1 MEKPDCETT
10 ARLCDPDR
18 FFCAMLLPQ
27 TIRVAAFTLIALN
40 CELSKALV
48 LPVSGTVTGPMA
60 GLIRLQWWRDV
71 VESPEQGRQSRHEIA
86 VALAGLL
93 EGGIVRKAPLLT
105 LIDAREAE
113 LCRFPDWTAWRS
125 AMLDG
130 AGMMQRMV
138 GELLGIADETILTA
152 VTRTGAAFGTGILV
166 RYLPQVLLSGRMPL
180 PEEVF
185 ANVGLSVHAD
195 GEALLEGTRLE
206 TIVSLLRREGLAFL
220 PDRQEIRQA
229 RLAMLPAILA
239 RRDLARPPV
248 ATGAARGVGD
258 RLAVMAAGV
267 MPTVL
272 WNGPHA
278 GSAHARKGS
287 RAP

>member
-18 FFCAMLLPQ
+18 FFCAMFLPQ
-27 TIRVAAFTLIALN
+27 AIRTAAFTLIALN

-71 VESPEQGRQSRHEIA
+71 IESPEQGRQSRHEIA
-86 VALAGLL
+86 VALADLL
-93 EGGIVRKAPLLT
+93 ESGVVRKAPLLT

-113 LCRFPDWTAWRS
+113 LCRLADWTAWRS

-138 GELLGIADETILTA
+138 GELLGIEDETILAA
-152 VTRTGAAFGTGILV
+152 VTRAGAAFGTGLLV
-166 RYLPQVLLSGRMPL
+166 RYLPHVLLSGRMPL

-185 ANVGLSVHAD
+185 TDVGLSAHAD
-195 GEALLEGTRLE
+195 SEDLLESARLS
-206 TIVSLLRREGLAFL
+206 TIVSTLKREGLAFL
-220 PDRQEIRQA
+220 PDRKEIRRA

-239 RRDLARPPV
+239 RRDLSRPPV
-248 ATGAARGVGD
+248 ATGAVRGVGD
-258 RLAVMAAGV
+258 RLAVMAVGV
-267 MPTVL
+267 R
-272 WNGPHA
+272 G
-278 GSAHARKGS
+278 R
-287 RAP
+287 

>member
-1 MEKPDCETT
+1 MAERDPLKMEKPDCETT

-18 FFCAMLLPQ
+18 FFCAMFLPQ
-27 TIRVAAFTLIALN
+27 AIRTAAFTLIALN

-71 VESPEQGRQSRHEIA
+71 IESPEQGRQSRHEIA
-86 VALAGLL
+86 VALADLL
-93 EGGIVRKAPLLT
+93 ESGVVRKAPLLT

-113 LCRFPDWTAWRS
+113 LCRLADWTAWRS

-138 GELLGIADETILTA
+138 GELLGIEDETILAA
-152 VTRTGAAFGTGILV
+152 VTRAGAAFGTGLLV

-185 ANVGLSVHAD
+185 TDVGLSAHAD
-195 GEALLEGTRLE
+195 SEDLLESARLS
-206 TIVSLLRREGLAFL
+206 TIVSTLKREGLAFL
-220 PDRQEIRQA
+220 PDRKEIRRA

-239 RRDLARPPV
+239 RRDLSRPPV
-248 ATGAARGVGD
+248 ATGAVRGVGD
-258 RLAVMAAGV
+258 RLAVMGV
-267 MPTVL
+267 GVR
-272 WNGPHA
+272 G
-278 GSAHARKGS
+278 R
-287 RAP
+287 